1 MKITKIRKIFI
12 IAVLIFCVVGGGAS
26 AQTQKN
32 PRKISEMI
40 DASQKT
46 GNLMT
51 GLLGGLEN
59 SNNAEITNLSAI
71 TFPNRVTVK
80 YLSETRKIGKTRKKA
95 LEKWLKEYAGKS
107 AGKKFYV
114 NEMAVE
120 EDGVRYWIMA
130 HETAVLE
137 KLKNTAAGDEIA
149 LNVRIFG
156 YYRKGATTDHFLLA
170 ESLN

>member
-12 IAVLIFCVVGGGAS
+12 IATLIFCAS
-26 AQTQKN
+26 GTNILAQTQKN

-40 DASQKT
+40 AASQKT
-46 GNLMT
+46 GSLMT

-59 SNNAEITNLSAI
+59 SENAEITNLSAI
-71 TFPNRVTVK
+71 TFPNAVTVK
-80 YLSETRKIGKTRKKA
+80 YSNETRKIGKTRKKA
-95 LEKWLKEYAGKS
+95 LDRWLKEYAGKN
-107 AGKKFYV
+107 AEKKFYV
-114 NEMAVE
+114 NETAVE

-137 KLKNTAAGDEIA
+137 KLKNTAAGGEIA

-156 YYRKGATTDHFLLA
+156 YYRKGATTDYFLLA
-170 ESLN
+170 ESLP